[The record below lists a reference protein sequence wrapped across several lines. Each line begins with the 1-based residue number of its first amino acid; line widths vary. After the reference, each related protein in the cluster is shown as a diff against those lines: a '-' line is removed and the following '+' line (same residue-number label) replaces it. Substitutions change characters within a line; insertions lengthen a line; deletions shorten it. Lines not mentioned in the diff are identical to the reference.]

1 MLPPKV
7 RAASASWPLL
17 DPSMPFGPVIDGTAE
32 GLLDTPLALI
42 EGGNFAADVPLLIGT
57 NGNEGTIFR
66 YT

>member
-1 MLPPKV
+1 
-7 RAASASWPLL
+7 
-17 DPSMPFGPVIDGTAE
+17 MPFGPVIDGTAE
-32 GLLDTPLALI
+32 GLLDTPSALI